1 MAVTDLIDLAGPW
14 GRVLSGTPLNHEKH
28 TRAPQSIAVDP
39 VTHDL
44 FVVQIRDAL
53 EYGNLCVYRMDRAT
67 GQALDHMHLDGF
79 GHGYQIGAQHIGG
92 TTYLWTE
99 CGPLYEQ
106 FGTRIARF
114 PYLPG
119 QVVTMTSA
127 VLSEPFSPVPDAKFI
142 APSVDPV
149 FQRLTVRY
157 LTAQGYLFTQY
168 PIDPSTGDVVWTP
181 LRTVAHPPAAQV
193 PRLADTFQGFASL
206 GDHLYLYTGNP
217 DVDDTHITALSWT
230 DGSVVAGP
238 RLMTA
243 VPGLERREPEG
254 LAIELTGAEAR
265 LLFGFSGSDTTPR
278 EVTVCFLSTDAPV
291 QGVKVLADWTALPP
305 AAGITAQTGV
315 RAPRGRLVDIAGTT
329 FLQLRGV
336 FEGTLA
342 KDTRIATLPPTL
354 TPSRTLRAEVSR
366 NNRGG
371 RCVCRLEIS
380 PEGAVTVYGPTS
392 DNTVT
397 WVDLDACS
405 VAWR

>member
-1 MAVTDLIDLAGPW
+1 MAVTDLIDLAGSW

-28 TRAPQSIAVDP
+28 TRAPQSMAVDP

-67 GQALDHMHLDGF
+67 GRAIDHMHLNGF

-99 CGPLYEQ
+99 TGPLYEQ

-119 QVVTMTSA
+119 QTVDPSSS
-127 VLSEPFSPVPDAKFI
+127 VLSEPFSPVPDARFV
-142 APSVDPV
+142 APNVDPV

-157 LTAQGYLFTQY
+157 LTGQGYLFTQY
-168 PIDPSTGDVVWTP
+168 PIHPVTGQVSWTA
-181 LRTVAHPPAAQV
+181 LRTIAHPPAALV

-217 DVDDTHITALSWT
+217 DVDDTYLTALSWT
-230 DGSVVAGP
+230 DGSVLAGP
-238 RLMTA
+238 RRITA

-254 LAIELTGAEAR
+254 LSIEPMGTEAR
-265 LLFGFSGSDTTPR
+265 LLFGFSGSHTTPR
-278 EVTVCFLSTDAPV
+278 EVTICFLSTDAPV
-291 QGVKVLADWTALPP
+291 RGLKVLADWSALTP
-305 AAGITAQTGV
+305 AAGITARTGL
-315 RAPRGRLVDIAGTT
+315 RSPRGRLVDIAGTT
-329 FLQLRGV
+329 YLQLRGG

-342 KDTRIATLPPTL
+342 KDTRIAQLPPTL
-354 TPSRTLRAEVSR
+354 TPSRTVRAEVPR
-366 NNRGG
+366 DNRAG
-371 RCVCRLEIS
+371 RCVCRAEVTPDGGLTVF
-380 PEGAVTVYGPTS
+380 GATS
-392 DNTVT
+392 DNPVA
-397 WVDLDACS
+397 WVDLDAFS